1 MFVRKIVGVI
11 IMLDML
17 LRAAELE
24 AAAVSDDASES
35 EEERENFNSLNNH
48 VAVAVA
54 VAVAKDKEQQ
64 EQTQRRSDTAL
75 HDSSYEVQRA
85 KAMKKNRNFFYLHS
99 LLTEMVGHLNQRL
112 GRMPTQIEPMIL
124 WSDYVGDD
132 RRKQRDGHGKK
143 ISVIDLLSETKA
155 GQYMTIPEKRTV
167 AGKIQKWVKTCRFRY
182 TKKELIGWQ
191 RDLLVDLTK
200 KHRVRIL

>member
-1 MFVRKIVGVI
+1 
-11 IMLDML
+11 MLDML

-35 EEERENFNSLNNH
+35 EEERENINSLNH
-48 VAVAVA
+48 DHVA

-64 EQTQRRSDTAL
+64 EQTQHRSDTAL

-85 KAMKKNRNFFYLHS
+85 KAMKKNQNFFYLHS
-99 LLTEMVGHLNQRL
+99 LLTEMVGHLNERL
-112 GRMPTQIEPMIL
+112 GRMPQIEPMIL
-124 WSDYVGDD
+124 WSDFVGDD

-155 GQYMTIPEKRTV
+155 GQSMTIPEKRTV
-167 AGKIQKWVKTCRFRY
+167 AGKIQKWVKTCRFKY
-182 TKKELIGWQ
+182 TKKELLGWQ

>member
-1 MFVRKIVGVI
+1 
-11 IMLDML
+11 MLDML

-24 AAAVSDDASES
+24 ASAVSDDDSES

-48 VAVAVA
+48 VAVV
-54 VAVAKDKEQQ
+54 KDKEQQ
-64 EQTQRRSDTAL
+64 EQHQGDTAL
-75 HDSSYEVQRA
+75 HDYSYEVQRA

-99 LLTEMVGHLNQRL
+99 LLTEMVGHLNERL

-124 WSDYVGDD
+124 WSDFVGDD

-143 ISVIDLLSETKA
+143 ISVIDLLSETTA

-182 TKKELIGWQ
+182 TKKELLGWQ

-200 KHRVRIL
+200 KHRVQIL